1 MRRVLT
7 STSAVLALGV
17 TLSVGAACA
26 LGTWLYSRH
35 HYQTLLDSA
44 RTTALGQSELIRA
57 ALEHQMME
65 KDRTLIARMIR
76 TFGSQPPLQS
86 VVLLDRQGLVRYTSG
101 PFPEG
106 ATLSLSS
113 PTCQACHRLP
123 PDQRAGSRVIETPDG
138 TLLRTMVPIWNREPC
153 HACHDPGHRINGVLL
168 VDMDAGAIRASM
180 NRDLGWMLAGS
191 GGLMLLLVGAI
202 ALVFRIVVVRRLRRF
217 LSTARRI
224 AAGDLGQRVPVDG
237 RDTVDWLA
245 REFNAMADSMTGLVR
260 ELGDQH
266 ERLERVINSIDD
278 GIVVLDREQTVVAA
292 NRAFLMRTGR
302 GRDQVLG
309 VCCHEAATAI
319 CDTEDCP
326 TQACFQTGASQV
338 RIRQRRSEDG
348 SVVCEEVH
356 ASAIRNRDGTV
367 GQVVEVWRDIS
378 ERRAAE
384 ARLADS
390 HRLASLG
397 MLASGFSHE
406 LNTPLATVLLC
417 VEGILRQ
424 TGTADGDPAVGE
436 HARTA
441 RDQLLRCRTVVQH
454 FLRLARGQAAAREL
468 VDVGATVG
476 AVVRLIEPTA
486 RAHGVVLAVD
496 PLPRG
501 TRVYVN
507 EAELQHVLLNLLLNA
522 IQACRAGG
530 TVSLAATEGDPVR
543 IRVSDDGCGI
553 DPRDQR
559 RIFEPFCNLREGGT
573 GLGLFLSLN
582 SVRAWGGDISVR
594 SAPREGAAFEVT
606 LPPAAAGTL
615 SEPVSA

>member
-7 STSAVLALGV
+7 SSSAILALGV

-26 LGTWLYSRH
+26 LGAWLYSRH

-44 RTTALGQSELIRA
+44 RTIALGESELIRA
-57 ALEHQMME
+57 ALEHQMIE
-65 KDRTLIARMIR
+65 QDRTLIARMIR
-76 TFGSQPPLQS
+76 DFGSQPPLRS
-86 VVLLDRQGLVRYTSG
+86 VVLLDRRGIVRYTSG

-113 PTCQACHRLP
+113 PTCQACHRDP

-138 TLLRTMVPIWNREPC
+138 TLLRTMIPIRNREAC
-153 HACHDPGHRINGVLL
+153 HSCHDPAHGINGVLL
-168 VDMDAGAIRASM
+168 VDMDAGAVRASM
-180 NRDLGWMLAGS
+180 NRDLAWMLAGS

-202 ALVFRIVVVRRLRRF
+202 ALVFRVAVIRRLRRF

-224 AAGDLGQRVPVDG
+224 AAGDLEQRVPVDG
-237 RDTVDWLA
+237 QDTVDWLA

-278 GIVVLDREQTVVAA
+278 GIVVLDRAQTVVAA
-292 NRAFLMRTGR
+292 NRAFLQRTGR

-309 VCCHEAATAI
+309 ACCHEAATAP
-319 CDTEDCP
+319 CDLQDCP
-326 TQACFQTGASQV
+326 TRACFQTGTRQV
-338 RIRQRRSEDG
+338 RIHQRTKEDG
-348 SVVCEEVH
+348 SLVCEEVH
-356 ASAIRNRDGTV
+356 ASAIRNRDGTID
-367 GQVVEVWRDIS
+367 QVVEVWRDIS

-406 LNTPLATVLLC
+406 LNTPLGTVLLC

-424 TGTADGDPAVGE
+424 TGSAGGEVGGVGE
-436 HARTA
+436 QARIA
-441 RDQLLRCRTVVQH
+441 REQLLRCRAVIQH
-454 FLRLARGQAAAREL
+454 FLRLARGQAAEREL
-468 VDVGATVG
+468 VDLGTAVE
-476 AVVRLIEPTA
+476 AVVRLMAPKA
-486 RAHGVVLAVD
+486 RAHGVVLETA
-496 PLPRG
+496 LPPAS
-501 TRVYVN
+501 TRVSVN
-507 EAELQHVLLNLLLNA
+507 EAELQHVLLNLILNA
-522 IQACRAGG
+522 IQACRRGG
-530 TVSLAATEGDPVR
+530 TVSISAAAGDPVR
-543 IRVSDDGCGI
+543 LRVSDDGCGI

-582 SVRAWGGDISVR
+582 SVRAWGGDIAVR
-594 SAPREGAAFEVT
+594 SAPGAGATFEVT
-606 LPPAAAGTL
+606 LPLVPGAWPAQVPA
-615 SEPVSA
+615 